1 MNDVVFVM
9 VNSRLN
15 KKKQARKGND
25 YDIDDLASDD
35 EWVADNVE
43 DNLDLDAPIEVGQ
56 EDANYGGI
64 GAKEETNENVDHMED
79 DFHELG
85 LNNINIINRT

>member
-1 MNDVVFVM
+1 MIVL
-9 VNSRLN
+9 S
-15 KKKQARKGND
+15 
-25 YDIDDLASDD
+25 

-85 LNNINIINRT
+85 LNNINIINRIMFLVINFNLYVELFW

>member
-1 MNDVVFVM
+1 
-9 VNSRLN
+9 
-15 KKKQARKGND
+15 
-25 YDIDDLASDD
+25 
-35 EWVADNVE
+35 
-43 DNLDLDAPIEVGQ
+43 LDAPIEVGQ

-85 LNNINIINRT
+85 LNNINIIK